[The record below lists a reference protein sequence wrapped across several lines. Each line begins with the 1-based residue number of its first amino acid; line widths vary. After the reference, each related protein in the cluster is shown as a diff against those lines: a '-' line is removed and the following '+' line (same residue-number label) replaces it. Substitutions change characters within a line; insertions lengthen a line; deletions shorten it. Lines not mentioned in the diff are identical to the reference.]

1 MQKIIDCMSFR
12 ACLFFLDNAG
22 GNIFKKTD
30 KMIDELSQ
38 TSKIYKAAYNC
49 HKLSLDSVELVSES
63 LKNIFRYLKCTAQTT
78 ISCAAWLKIRHVISA
93 NELSSGIS
101 AVSLNNSAQDPEP
114 HKLKNKSRKVKVKKT
129 CQSAS
134 KMEELSNNDT
144 DDNSLLIPELQ
155 STITESTET

>member
-63 LKNIFRYLKCTAQTT
+63 FKNIFRYLKCTVQTT

-101 AVSLNNSAQDPEP
+101 AVSLNNSMQDLGP
-114 HKLKNKSRKVKVKKT
+114 HKLKSKSRKIKVKKT
-129 CQSAS
+129 YQSAS
-134 KMEELSNNDT
+134 KIEELSCSNDT
-144 DDNSLLIPELQ
+144 DSNSLLVPELQ
-155 STITESTET
+155 STITET

>member
-1 MQKIIDCMSFR
+1 MSFR

-22 GNIFKKTD
+22 GNIFKKAD

-78 ISCAAWLKIRHVISA
+78 ISCAAWLKIRDVISA

-101 AVSLNNSAQDPEP
+101 AVSLNNSEQDPEP

-129 CQSAS
+129 YQSAS
-134 KMEELSNNDT
+134 KIEELSCSNDT
-144 DDNSLLIPELQ
+144 GSNSLLVPELQ